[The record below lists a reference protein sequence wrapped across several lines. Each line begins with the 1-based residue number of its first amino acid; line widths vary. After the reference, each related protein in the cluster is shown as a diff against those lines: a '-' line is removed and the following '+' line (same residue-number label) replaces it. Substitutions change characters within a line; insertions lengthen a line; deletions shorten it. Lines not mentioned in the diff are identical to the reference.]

1 MNKELKALERAKM
14 EHSIIKQGFPEQ
26 EYIKSLNEI
35 ETTLEDY
42 ADIEK
47 MCKQYNIEFNLVNIR
62 HALFTLAQLKGSSG
76 TNWENYNIKLKA
88 LEIIKETPVF
98 AYYITIYKNAYEMVS
113 DVKGFRVNNSVE
125 ELQEMFDL
133 LKEVLL

>member
-76 TNWENYNIKLKA
+76 TNWENYNRKLKA